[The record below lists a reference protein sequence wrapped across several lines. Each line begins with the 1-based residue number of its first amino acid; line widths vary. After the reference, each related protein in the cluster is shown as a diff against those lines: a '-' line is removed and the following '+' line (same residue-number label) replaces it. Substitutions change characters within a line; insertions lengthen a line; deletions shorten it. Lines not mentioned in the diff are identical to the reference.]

1 MAEYAQMQ
9 QIMNAQDTQ
18 QMNALKLQ
26 EYQRTREEEEG
37 TRNFLRGR
45 DLSAPDT
52 RLGLT
57 QFGKTGLSYAKSLQ
71 EQDKAVLD
79 ARNIQSQ
86 IGERD
91 FGVQKKK
98 LDFSWGAVGSASTPQ
113 AAIAEINKG
122 VKDGVFDAN
131 SVRGEVE
138 QLQNMT
144 PEQYQQYRVST
155 ITRILDAKDKLAQ
168 LAVTTKDT
176 DRGGFIERQ
185 TYNAQGVAVGQPI
198 KIDKTVTPGDV
209 LSAETARAGQNLSA
223 ETARTGQGITLR
235 GQDLQSE
242 TARAG
247 QNITLRGQD
256 LQSETAR
263 AGQNITLRGQNLQ
276 NEVARGNLSVAQ
288 RNAQLAQEK
297 FAFERA
303 NPGFELKED
312 GDGNLFA
319 INKRTLQAVP
329 VTVGGAAPAAGPG
342 MPGPRVPAPGV
353 AAPDAAVAPGT
364 QFRGKTGS
372 LTESQGNATAY
383 GMRMREANAILE
395 PLEKAGKTNTG
406 LIKGVVGGT
415 LGVIPLIG
423 DKLEDVSGSV
433 FNALPQVLGGLSPAQ
448 QQVAQA
454 RINFIT
460 AILRK
465 ESGAAIGRDEF
476 ATAEKNYFPK
486 PGDNNAAIAQKQQA
500 RRTAIKAMEIQAGPG
515 ARQMGGAGG
524 LPGATANNPLA
535 LPIPGR

>member
-1 MAEYAQMQ
+1 MALVNPNIAMSFRQPEFRPRNAMAEYAQMQ
-9 QIMNAQDTQ
+9 QIQGGQQAQELAQ
-18 QMNALKLQ
+18 FQLGAAQRAENVQNALNTAYSSSLDDKGNIDYSKL
-26 EYQRTREEEEG
+26 
-37 TRNFLRGR
+37 L
-45 DLSAPDT
+45 P
-52 RLGLT
+52 
-57 QFGKTGLSYAKSLQ
+57 SL
-71 EQDKAVLD
+71 
-79 ARNIQSQ
+79 ARSGGGSQ
-86 IGERD
+86 IPGILKARAETEAARLKQQETQGKID
-91 FGVQKKK
+91 SDTFNLTDKK
-98 LDFSWGAVGSASTPQ
+98 LKAAWNLIGSSTSPQ
-113 AAIAEINKG
+113 AAIVEFTKG
-122 VKDGVFDAN
+122 VKSGVFKAE
-131 SVRGEVE
+131 EVAE
-138 QLQNMT
+138 DLQLLGSMT
-144 PEQYQQYRVST
+144 DPEQFLKYRRNAVGKL
-155 ITRILDAKDKLAQ
+155 LDAKDQFASLIPNIARQDTGGAITSIQNNPMLPGYGEPVKGMTPITKTATIGETTAQGQ
-168 LAVTTKDT
+168 LA
-176 DRGGFIERQ
+176 
-185 TYNAQGVAVGQPI
+185 
-198 KIDKTVTPGDV
+198 
-209 LSAETARAGQNLSA
+209 
-223 ETARTGQGITLR
+223 
-235 GQDLQSE
+235 
-242 TARAG
+242 
-247 QNITLRGQD
+247 
-256 LQSETAR
+256 
-263 AGQNITLRGQNLQ
+263 
-276 NEVARGNLSVAQ
+276 VAQ

-303 NPGFELKED
+303 NPGFELRED
-312 GDGNLFA
+312 GEGNLFA
-319 INKRTLQAVP
+319 INKRTTQAVP

-433 FNALPQVLGGLSPAQ
+433 FNALPQILGGLSPAQ

-486 PGDNNAAIAQKQQA
+486 PGDDDAAIAQKQQA

-524 LPGATANNPLA
+524 AGGLPGATANNPLA